1 MNRCRSPFEER
12 AKRDRHPES
21 SAGPVRK
28 DVNDVAEERYRGAAV
43 RTLPRPNRQYAG
55 DRVCAD
61 PGCDTKLSRYNKWQ
75 FCWQHE
81 PVHSYVPRGKRKS
94 RKAA

>member
-1 MNRCRSPFEER
+1 MNRCRAPFEER
-12 AKRDRHPES
+12 AKRDRHPDP